1 MRLALL
7 LGLCAVVLVAHGASI
22 RGPYPSVGSTGRA
35 GRVPGGGGA
44 SGGGGGGGSGGGE
57 ESEVISNALLD
68 PETGATILE
77 PANGYT
83 VLHPE

>member
-1 MRLALL
+1 MRLWLL
-7 LGLCAVVLVAHGASI
+7 LGICTVAIIAHGASI

-44 SGGGGGGGSGGGE
+44 SGGGSGGSGGGE
-57 ESEVISNALLD
+57 ESEAISNALLD